1 MDSRRTFLARVA
13 AMVAVG
19 SAAQAAPAMSAA
31 DAERMLARLLDQ
43 GAGVAVGEVFHEDYW
58 LLDAYP
64 PTSGALVLVIAA
76 GADGAALRVDV
87 CRRGDPVRAPAWT
100 DHLEFYVMDGGG
112 GVKPEPQDLV
122 KALWSLA
129 QRLKASGA
137 DAILAPRLYTHQE
150 RLERYPEMMARA
162 SKELAPVGL

>member
-1 MDSRRTFLARVA
+1 
-13 AMVAVG
+13 
-19 SAAQAAPAMSAA
+19 
-31 DAERMLARLLDQ
+31 
-43 GAGVAVGEVFHEDYW
+43 
-58 LLDAYP
+58 
-64 PTSGALVLVIAA
+64 
-76 GADGAALRVDV
+76 
-87 CRRGDPVRAPAWT
+87 
-100 DHLEFYVMDGGG
+100 MDGGG